1 MADLTGSKIQIMNGA
16 GTNLF
21 PRNRT
26 VDIVDK
32 AGNAVFDAT
41 TQQVKAA
48 YLPSYVDDVIELQY
62 LGSGTLPTF
71 ASASHANKWMFS
83 TSNNKMYSGTT
94 TAWVQTD
101 WETGKIYVD
110 VNGDAVEGTYRWT
123 GTKPVKITEAPIAT
137 TDNVRPWTATG
148 TAVSTLVPTEL
159 AVANAINSGV
169 TSAITKTKS
178 DIGKVVNTIKGTN
191 PIGPTTAASGNVTI
205 SLNYGTT
212 ASNGVALK
220 LDNTTSLIAY
230 ANLADGT
237 STGKGTVATV
247 SKLEAYGAGA
257 TAAAVVFS
265 LSALVSGTNTS
276 AMTSTYLVPSIKL
289 FHDVMST
296 AVGEYKSAVKSL
308 TQAGSTITFTRL
320 DGTTFTHTV
329 TSAQYAASAGNGGVK
344 SLTSKTD
351 GLALNAT
358 TGDVQISGVAMTA
371 ATANAA
377 GKLGMVQAPAG
388 ANTKYLRGDY
398 TWQTISIPGV
408 PISGVVGITPVSTVT
423 NNKITSVHLHYGTG
437 ANNGVALKLANTT
450 SIIASAALTDGTS
463 TGKGTVATLGK
474 LDAYGGGAA
483 AGAVVFSLSA
493 FVSGTNTSAMTST
506 YLVPSIKLFHDV
518 MSNAIGEYKNA
529 VSKITQAGSTVTY
542 TKLDGTTGTYTCTS
556 AQYAATA
563 GNGGVKSVTSATAGL
578 AINPTTGDVV
588 ISGVAFGAANANAA
602 GSLGMVPAPAKG
614 DQAKFLR
621 ADATWQTISIPGVPI
636 SGVVGI
642 TPVSTVTNNKVTS
655 VHLHYGTGS
664 TYGVYLEL
672 ANTTSLVAKG
682 KLTTGTSTGYGTV
695 ATLGKLDAYGN
706 GSQAVFSLSAWVS
719 GTNTSAMTST
729 YLVPSVKLL
738 HDVASA
744 AATEY
749 KTAVS
754 TITGDTNGNRTIT
767 YTRMDGTTGTFK
779 YTDTNSTYTAV
790 TGANIVANTNTNGLL
805 NPANFNSKI
814 VQSMGATGTTDMW
827 ASNQATATSL
837 YIPSQRAILNNCL
850 FYSTIA

>member
-1 MADLTGSKIQIMNGA
+1 MADLAGSKIQIMNGA

-48 YLPSYVDDVIELQY
+48 YLPSYVDDVVELQY
-62 LGSGTLPTF
+62 LGSAALPTF
-71 ASASHANKWMFS
+71 TSASHANKWMFS

-94 TAWVQTD
+94 TAWVQKD

-110 VNGDAVEGTYRWT
+110 INGDTVEGTYRWT

-137 TDNVRPWTATG
+137 TDNVRPWTADG

-205 SLNYGTT
+205 SLNYGTGDN
-212 ASNGVALK
+212 NGVALK
-220 LDNTTSLIAY
+220 LANTTSIIAS
-230 ANLADGT
+230 AALATGT

-247 SKLEAYGAGA
+247 SKLDAYGAGA
-257 TAAAVVFS
+257 AAGAVVFS

-289 FHDVMST
+289 FHDVMSN

-308 TQAGSTITFTRL
+308 TQAGSKITFTRL
-320 DGTTFTHTV
+320 DGTTFEHTV
-329 TSAQYAASAGNGGVK
+329 TSAQYAATAG
-344 SLTSKTD
+344 
-351 GLALNAT
+351 
-358 TGDVQISGVAMTA
+358 TA
-371 ATANAA
+371 A
-377 GKLGMVQAPAG
+377 
-388 ANTKYLRGDY
+388 
-398 TWQTISIPGV
+398 
-408 PISGVVGITPVSTVT
+408 
-423 NNKITSVHLHYGTG
+423 
-437 ANNGVALKLANTT
+437 
-450 SIIASAALTDGTS
+450 
-463 TGKGTVATLGK
+463 
-474 LDAYGGGAA
+474 
-483 AGAVVFSLSA
+483 
-493 FVSGTNTSAMTST
+493 
-506 YLVPSIKLFHDV
+506 
-518 MSNAIGEYKNA
+518 
-529 VSKITQAGSTVTY
+529 
-542 TKLDGTTGTYTCTS
+542 
-556 AQYAATA
+556 
-563 GNGGVKSVTSATAGL
+563 NGGVKSVTSATAGL
-578 AINPTTGDVV
+578 AINPTTGNVV
-588 ISGVAFGAANANAA
+588 ISGVAFTGANADAA
-602 GSLGMVPAPAKG
+602 GTIGMVPAPAKG

-621 ADATWQTISIPGVPI
+621 ADATWQAISIPGVPI

-664 TYGVYLEL
+664 TYGVYLGL

-682 KLTTGTSTGYGTV
+682 KLTDGTSAGYGTV
-695 ATLGKLDAYGN
+695 ATLSKLDAYGN
-706 GSQAVFSLSAWVS
+706 GSQAVFSLSGWVS
-719 GTNTSAMTST
+719 GDSTKAMTST
-729 YLVPSVKLL
+729 YLVPSIKLL

-749 KTAVS
+749 KVAVKSIDS
-754 TITGDTNGNRTIT
+754 TTGNSTIT
-767 YTRMDGTTGTFK
+767 YTKLDGTTGSFK
-779 YTDTNSTYTAV
+779 YQNTTYTAATAAEWISNSNV
-790 TGANIVANTNTNGLL
+790 NKLANPSI
-805 NPANFNSKI
+805 FNSKI
-814 VQSMGATGTTDMW
+814 VQSMGVTGTTDMW
-827 ASNQATATSL
+827 TSNQATATSL